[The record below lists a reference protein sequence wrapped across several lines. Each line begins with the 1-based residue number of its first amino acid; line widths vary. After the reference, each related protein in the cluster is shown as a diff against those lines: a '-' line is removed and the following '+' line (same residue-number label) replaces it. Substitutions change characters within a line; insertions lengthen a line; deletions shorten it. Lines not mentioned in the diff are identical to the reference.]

1 MASYVMQIRIDEQ
14 LRNEASEVYERLGID
29 IPTAVRM
36 FLKRSVLDN
45 GIPFAM
51 TLPKDDN
58 MTMSKAV
65 KALNE
70 IQESAMADGKA
81 EMSLNEINA
90 EIADTRRDIASGR
103 KSG

>member
-51 TLPKDDN
+51 TLPKDN
-58 MTMSKAV
+58 MIMSKAV

-70 IQESAMADGKA
+70 IQENAMADGKV
-81 EMSLNEINA
+81 EMSLDEINA
-90 EIADTRRDIASGR
+90 EIADTRRDIASRR

>member
-14 LRNEASEVYERLGID
+14 LRNEAAEVYERLGID

-51 TLPKDDN
+51 TLPKDN
-58 MTMSKAV
+58 MIMSKAV
-65 KALNE
+65 KALDE
-70 IQESAMADGKA
+70 IQESVMADGKA
-81 EMSLNEINA
+81 EMSLDEINA
-90 EIADTRRDIASGR
+90 EIADTRRDIASRR

>member
-14 LRNEASEVYERLGID
+14 LRNEAAEVYERLGID

-51 TLPKDDN
+51 TLPKDN
-58 MTMSKAV
+58 MTMTKAV
-65 KALNE
+65 KALDE
-70 IQESAMADGKA
+70 IQGSAMADGKA
-81 EMSLNEINA
+81 EMSLDEINA
-90 EIADTRRDIASGR
+90 EIADTRRDIASRR

>member
-51 TLPKDDN
+51 TLPKDN
-58 MTMSKAV
+58 MITSKAV

-81 EMSLNEINA
+81 EMCLDEINA
-90 EIADTRRDIASGR
+90 EIADTRSDMASRR

>member
-51 TLPKDDN
+51 TLPKDN
-58 MTMSKAV
+58 MIMSKAV

-70 IQESAMADGKA
+70 IQESAMADGKV
-81 EMSLNEINA
+81 EMSLDEINA
-90 EIADTRRDIASGR
+90 EIADTRGDIASRR
-103 KSG
+103 KSE